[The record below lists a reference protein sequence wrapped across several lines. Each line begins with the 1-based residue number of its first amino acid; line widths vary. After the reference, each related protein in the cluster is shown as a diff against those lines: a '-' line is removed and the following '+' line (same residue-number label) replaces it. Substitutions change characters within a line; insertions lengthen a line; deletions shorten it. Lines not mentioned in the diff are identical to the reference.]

1 MVLKDIHVCDFT
13 LELIFF
19 SRSYGEPCI
28 RRVVPLALAMLS
40 ASNPK
45 LEIIDTLS
53 KLSHDSDSEVSV
65 LEIRYLETFNY
76 LMRLR

>member
-1 MVLKDIHVCDFT
+1 MYMCLYT
-13 LELIFF
+13 RIFL
-19 SRSYGEPCI
+19 SYGEPCI

-53 KLSHDSDSEVSV
+53 KLSHDSDSEVCAV
-65 LEIRYLETFNY
+65 NWIIERVNELIERFNE
-76 LMRLR
+76 LRG